1 MAERESAGPVERPT
15 LRRAVR
21 HALRRIAPGIRVV
34 AEDFLTV
41 ASRIDLLGVGREGEL
56 VSVRVARHGE
66 EAALF
71 AQVLGDLAWLRPRA
85 ADLAKL
91 APGLGIEPSAAPRAV
106 LLAPVLDPV
115 ILAAAATVDAVGVEL
130 RGYRCWRERG
140 RLTAWIDP
148 PARSDRA
155 ERAAGGGAADRA
167 ADVPDAGLAADRPAR
182 GPAAGGATDPA
193 VPTPAGGV
201 SHEALPAH
209 PTPSP
214 ATPAGAEPWSTVQPD
229 LGSAPARVPDAHE
242 GGFRTGL
249 RDEDIH
255 LEDLET
261 GRGRRHDAAD
271 GDHPLPLN

>member
-1 MAERESAGPVERPT
+1 MAEREAAGAVERPT

-21 HALRRIAPGIRVV
+21 HALRRVAPGIRVV
-34 AEDFLTV
+34 AEDFLGL

-56 VSVRVARHGE
+56 VTVRIARDGE

-71 AQVLGDLAWLRPRA
+71 AQALADLAWLRPRT
-85 ADLAKL
+85 ADLSKL

-148 PARSDRA
+148 PAS
-155 ERAAGGGAADRA
+155 
-167 ADVPDAGLAADRPAR
+167 VHR
-182 GPAAGGATDPA
+182 GQQAPAAGGT
-193 VPTPAGGV
+193 
-201 SHEALPAH
+201 HEALPA
-209 PTPSP
+209 P
-214 ATPAGAEPWSTVQPD
+214 ATPTLAMPAGAEPWGAAAQPD
-229 LGSAPARVPDAHE
+229 PESAPAAEPEPDA

-249 RDEDIH
+249 RDEDLH
-255 LEDLET
+255 LEALET
-261 GRGRRHDAAD
+261 GRGSQRPAAD
-271 GDHPLPLN
+271 DDVPLPLN